1 MRLPSTAFTPPVK
14 VGLLHRLLCVVLV
27 ASCMVLF
34 AYAFNSQIFSAE
46 LNPAEGVNKLEVRHI
61 TPAASA
67 DPIVAMPDSWS
78 SVASQGTTQ
87 RHYQVSLP
95 VGAKFQD
102 YVLYLSAYRQTVE
115 VHLQGRLIGSGGNRK
130 IIWLDPSPKPLTVL
144 LEPFAE
150 LTSGMGEVIIDIQ
163 VWSSEAGEG
172 GLAGVWYGSRK
183 AIADAKPLYV
193 AFLAPL
199 LHANIGILS
208 ALILFLAIDSL
219 RSAESRLRLIMVVP
233 HLCYVLLC
241 LPEIEFLSSIAW
253 LKFYQISINS
263 IVLIWIYAAC
273 SVLGLYRHW
282 LGSSMV
288 VIALVSLP
296 ALFINDYEVL
306 KIWIYD
312 IQNPFIGCLGIA
324 IFLYFGW
331 NIPDSTDRTL
341 HMIMLFAGAS
351 LSGAGINDISL
362 NVAGNEEM
370 RLLVLPV
377 AVVMV
382 SIVLLVW
389 TSLEMLQ
396 RNRQISKQ
404 QERMRELFDL
414 RTHALGEAKSKLVQH
429 QRYQALNTMGAAI
442 SHEIKN
448 PLAALNNDLALLEMK
463 LKRVKN
469 IDAPI
474 ERMQRTVQRIDS
486 TITELTDFSRRQTAN
501 KKMMSIS
508 DWVDQL
514 STSTEIQALLGD
526 IDFHVAIEPRIEAR
540 IDEGLMRRALV
551 NVLDNAVSALHGSE
565 SPEVRMHVQTNDETN
580 HVEISIFDNGC
591 GLGTDVAEDLFEPL
605 VSGSERGLGLG
616 LAIVRDIMELHL
628 GGVKLRNNATGVGA
642 VVSLFFPKM

>member
-1 MRLPSTAFTPPVK
+1 MTLPLTAFAPSVR
-14 VGLLHRLLCVVLV
+14 VSLIHRLLSLVFV
-27 ASCMVLF
+27 ASCMVFF
-34 AYAFNSQIFSAE
+34 AYAFSSQIFSAE
-46 LNPAEGVNKLEVRHI
+46 LNPTEGVDKLEVKRV
-61 TPAASA
+61 TSAASIG
-67 DPIVAMPDSWS
+67 PTVTMPDSWS
-78 SVASQGTTQ
+78 GEASQGATQ

-95 VGAKFQD
+95 VGAQFQD
-102 YVLYLSAYRQTVE
+102 YALYLSAYRQTVE
-115 VHLQGRLIGSGGNRK
+115 LRLQGRLIASGGNRK
-130 IIWLDPSPKPLTVL
+130 IIWLDPFQKPLTVSL
-144 LEPFAE
+144 VPFAE
-150 LTSGMGEVIIDIQ
+150 LASQTGEVIIDIE
-163 VWSSEAGEG
+163 VWSSETGEG

-193 AFLAPL
+193 SFMAPL

-208 ALILFLAIDSL
+208 ALMLFLAIDSL
-219 RSAESRLRLIMVVP
+219 RSVESRLRLIMVIP
-233 HLCYVLLC
+233 HLSYALLC
-241 LPEIEFLSSIAW
+241 LPEIEFLSTVTW
-253 LKFYQISINS
+253 LKLYQISINS
-263 IVLIWIYAAC
+263 IVLIWIYAGCYA
-273 SVLGLYRHW
+273 LGLYRRW
-282 LGSSMV
+282 LGVSMV
-288 VIALVSLP
+288 IIALVSLP
-296 ALFINDYEVL
+296 ALFINDYEGL
-306 KIWIYD
+306 KTWVYD
-312 IQNPFIGCLGIA
+312 IQNPLIGVLGVA

-331 NIPDSTDRTL
+331 SIPDSTDRTL
-341 HMIMLFAGAS
+341 HMIMLFAGGN

-362 NVAGNEEM
+362 NIAGNEEL

-404 QERMRELFDL
+404 QERMREIFDL

-448 PLAALNNDLALLEMK
+448 PLATLCNDLALLEMK
-463 LKRVKN
+463 LKSAKN

-486 TITELTDFSRRQTAN
+486 TVTELTDFSRRQTAN
-501 KKMMSIS
+501 KKMVPIS
-508 DWVDQL
+508 EWMGQL
-514 STSTEIQALLGD
+514 SASVEIQALLGD
-526 IDFHVAIEPRIEAR
+526 IDFQVAIEPDIEAR

-565 SPEVRMHVQTNDETN
+565 SPEVKMHVQTNDETN

-591 GLGTDVAEDLFEPL
+591 GLVTDAVEDLFEPL

-616 LAIVRDIMELHL
+616 LAIVRDIMVLHL
-628 GGVKLRNNATGVGA
+628 GGVKLRNNTTGVGA